1 MTTAFVDAAELMAR
15 VCGVPDHE
23 FAVVE
28 HPIASA
34 DDGGL
39 RARAELATHRAVE
52 LWTGKTSGSYRQ
64 IGV

>member
-23 FAVVE
+23 FAIIE

-34 DDGGL
+34 TDAAL
-39 RARAELATHRAVE
+39 RPQAEQATHRAVH
-52 LWTGKTSGSYRQ
+52 LWTHDQPRPL
-64 IGV
+64 